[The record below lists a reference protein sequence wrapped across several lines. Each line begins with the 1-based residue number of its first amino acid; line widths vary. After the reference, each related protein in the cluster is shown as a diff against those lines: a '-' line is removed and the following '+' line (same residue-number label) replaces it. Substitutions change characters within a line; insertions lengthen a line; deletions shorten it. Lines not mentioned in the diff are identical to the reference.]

1 MSTTTHPRP
10 ATPESPIERADSY
23 AAHFAARWLPPSTA
37 VITAHGEIDASNAH
51 ALVDFALRHGDHI
64 ESLVLDMS
72 GVDFF
77 GTSGFSALHTL
88 NVRCAAES
96 IRWASVPSAPV
107 TRLLRICDPDS
118 RLPFYRGVDTALSAV
133 QGEPRRLLQLVPQ
146 ARKRFRQQPGHMHL

>member
-1 MSTTTHPRP
+1 M
-10 ATPESPIERADSY
+10 
-23 AAHFAARWLPPSTA
+23 AHFATRWLQPNTV
-37 VITAHGEIDASNAH
+37 VITAHGEIDAANALE
-51 ALVDFALRHGDHI
+51 LVDYALRHGDRI
-64 ESLVLDMS
+64 NRLVLDMS

-96 IRWASVPSAPV
+96 LEWASVPSAAV

-118 RLPFYRGVDTALSAV
+118 TLPFYSGVDTALSAV

-146 ARKRFRQQPGHMHL
+146 TR